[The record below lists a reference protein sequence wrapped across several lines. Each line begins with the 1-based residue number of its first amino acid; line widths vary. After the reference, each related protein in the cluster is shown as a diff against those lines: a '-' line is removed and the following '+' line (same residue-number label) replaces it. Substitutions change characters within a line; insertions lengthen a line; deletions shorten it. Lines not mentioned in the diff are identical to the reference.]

1 MKKGFTLVELSIVM
15 VIIGLLIGGSM
26 QGLRMMRD
34 RAKVLETKQQLDA
47 LKEAIY
53 GYALNTNTLPATL
66 ADLNSTALERDSW
79 GNTILYRPDAALLTD
94 PCRPASTLS
103 TTSGDFIQT
112 DIAFILVSRGKDYS
126 IAHTTLGLD
135 TPLFNQRDH
144 DSDPAT
150 SEYDDHFLSITRAQL
165 QSNIN
170 CQQNELQILN
180 SRLPIATQGVSY
192 SGTIASSG
200 GNGTYAYTYN
210 GAATTTIN
218 GVTFTNI
225 AGNGTYNGS
234 PIIATSSVIDIVVTS
249 AGQTRTRSFI
259 LTVDSNGS

>member
-1 MKKGFTLVELSIVM
+1 MKKGFTLVELSIVL

-34 RAKVLETKQQLDA
+34 RAKVLETQQQLEA

-53 GYALNTNTLPATL
+53 GYALNTHTLPATL
-66 ADLNSTALERDSW
+66 ADLNSTALERDAW
-79 GNTILYRPDAALLTD
+79 GNSISYRPDAALRTD
-94 PCRPASTLS
+94 PCSPTSTLS

-112 DIAFILVSRGKDYS
+112 DIAFILVSRGKNYS
-126 IAHTTLGLD
+126 IAQTTLGLN
-135 TPLFNQRDH
+135 TPLFNQGDH
-144 DSDPAT
+144 DNNPAT
-150 SEYDDHFLSITRAQL
+150 PDYDDHFASITRAQL

-180 SRLPIATQGVSY
+180 SRLPIATQGRAY
-192 SGTIASSG
+192 SGVIASSG
-200 GNGTYAYTYN
+200 GNGIYTYAYN
-210 GAATTTIN
+210 GTPSATIN
-218 GVTFTNI
+218 GITFTNNAFNGIPPI
-225 AGNGTYNGS
+225 AGSWTLNINVS
-234 PIIATSSVIDIVVTS
+234 S